1 MLGHVRP
8 PLWTGVGSGTSSGTP
23 KNFSAFR
30 SGEDKKISVC
40 LTDSLKEEMCAKTR
54 IFGRFQGPQIIFARR
69 SRGVGHTHSFNN
81 LPLPGGGEGSTTVAL
96 LSPVFIFFEKLVF
109 LFHFW
114 FPWPSCSPA
123 NVCVLCGKWVPVSGF
138 EKLIIFRRPRSISSP
153 SVKSAV

>member
-81 LPLPGGGEGSTTVAL
+81 LPLPGGGGRAAQPL
-96 LSPVFIFFEKLVF
+96 LCCPPFLFFLRNSCFCFIFGFLGPLVLRQMF
-109 LFHFW
+109 VFCVENGYQFRVLKNSLFFGGLEV
-114 FPWPSCSPA
+114 FQ
-123 NVCVLCGKWVPVSGF
+123 V
-138 EKLIIFRRPRSISSP
+138 RQ
-153 SVKSAV
+153 